1 MQILRKDPIK
11 KMKQHLTVTEK
22 IFAYWKQK
30 GFADKY
36 PNELLSWALD
46 FILHD
51 LEEVEFSNGEKQA
64 IASKLEKLINE
75 NQLIID
81 PKSLDQRTKSY
92 LKELKAFVKG

>member
-1 MQILRKDPIK
+1 MRK
-11 KMKQHLTVTEK
+11 MRQYE
-22 IFAYWKQK
+22 Q
-30 GFADKY
+30 GFFRTNS
-36 PNELLSWALD
+36 PFNH

-51 LEEVEFSNGEKQA
+51 LEEEAFSSGERQA

-81 PKSLDQRTKSY
+81 PKALDQRTKSY